1 MNNTRISASE
11 YFCKNCDYKC
21 FKKSHWEEHILTK
34 KHQTKNVLEQK
45 NVRFFYCKDCDVK
58 CSHLS
63 IYNRHI
69 ETKKHLR
76 LSSLNKSGG
85 ESRTSTMKSISI
97 ENGYTPDELI
107 TKIFKENQEMRNFF
121 AEQHQELLKAM
132 TEMVNSKAIT
142 NTNILNQNTINGNIN
157 NTRFNIN
164 VFLNEKCKNAMN
176 FSDFLDR
183 IEVSREDLENNARL
197 GFVNGMS
204 KILLD
209 NLKKL
214 NICERS
220 LHCTD
225 FKRETIY
232 IKDDDKWTKQEDQ
245 EKLNNAIQKV
255 SSKSMK
261 TLLEWQGENP
271 QVEDNEP
278 HVTELFSIILKN
290 SIAGYEKE
298 TLYPKVIRKIAKE
311 IVLDKTSLL
320 E

>member
-1 MNNTRISASE
+1 MNNTRISAIE
-11 YFCKNCDYKC
+11 YFCKNCEYRC

-34 KHQTKNVLEQK
+34 KHKTKNVIEQK
-45 NVRFFYCKDCDVK
+45 NVCFYYCKDCDVK

-69 ETKKHLR
+69 ETKKHIR
-76 LSSLNKSGG
+76 LTSLNKSGG
-85 ESRTSTMKSISI
+85 EYKSSTMKSISI

-142 NTNILNQNTINGNIN
+142 NTNILNHNTINGNIN

-209 NLKKL
+209 NLRKL

-261 TLLEWQGENP
+261 TLLEWQGEKP
-271 QVEDNEP
+271 EVEDNEP